1 MAASDE
7 GIKQIDVRKKWRHE
21 AYDFTPWLSD
31 NLHVLGDALGLKL
44 EPVRQE
50 KQVGSFSLDILARE
64 VNENVMVAI
73 ENQLEWTDHIHL
85 GQLLTYAAGC
95 DARIAI
101 WVADEFQPE
110 HAEALHKLN
119 QWAGSNVRFYG
130 LKVDVVQ
137 RPDSD
142 ELEPRFHRVV
152 YPYGWDKALTLPWPP
167 PVNPEIQQYKTF
179 FGPLIATL
187 MGPEMKFAAS
197 CRQAWWY
204 KDRFFPSSFDTDIG
218 YVASLQDR
226 AYVYIL
232 IRTWDGVAFNNK
244 LFDALKAQEQE
255 IESTIDAQ
263 GNMYWAPF
271 NAHSFSTIG
280 FSRDA
285 SIDDSPEKLEE
296 TRTWM
301 LDLLPKFKDVFEE
314 RVESLLTKLRT
325 PHGNG
330 PDQA

>member
-1 MAASDE
+1 MAESSV
-7 GIKQIDVRKKWRHE
+7 DVRKKWPNE
-21 AYDFTPWLSD
+21 ARDFTPWLAD
-31 NLHVLGDALGLKL
+31 NLHLLGDAIGLKL

-64 VNENVMVAI
+64 VNEDVLVAI
-73 ENQLEWTDHIHL
+73 ENQLEWTDHGHL

-101 WVADEFQPE
+101 WVADEFQRE
-110 HAEALHKLN
+110 HAKALHRLN
-119 QWAGSNVRFYG
+119 QWAGANIRFYG
-130 LKVDVVQ
+130 VKVDVTQ
-137 RPDSD
+137 RTNNG

-152 YPYGWDKALTLPWPP
+152 YPYGWDDDLTLPWPP
-167 PVNPEIQQYKTF
+167 PPDPEIQRYRDF
-179 FGPLIATL
+179 FGPLISKL
-187 MGPEMKFAAS
+187 MGPEMNFADS
-197 CRQAWWY
+197 CRQAWWH
-204 KDRFFPSSFDTDIG
+204 KDRFFSSSFDKDIG

-232 IRTWDGVAFNNK
+232 IRTWDGVGFNNEV
-244 LFDALKAQEQE
+244 FDALKAQEQE

-271 NAHSFSTIG
+271 NPFSFSTIG

-301 LDLLPKFKDVFEE
+301 LDLLPRLKDVFEE
-314 RVESLLTKLRT
+314 RVRRLLTKLRT

-330 PDQA
+330 PEQP